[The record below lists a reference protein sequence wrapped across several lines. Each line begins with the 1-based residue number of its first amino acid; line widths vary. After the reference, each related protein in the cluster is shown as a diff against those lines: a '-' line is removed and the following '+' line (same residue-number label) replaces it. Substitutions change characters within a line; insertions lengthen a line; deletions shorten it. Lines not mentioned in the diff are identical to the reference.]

1 MPPRQPVVLIADAL
15 SPATVAALG
24 DGFDVRHCDGTDRA
38 GLLAAVADADALMV
52 RSGTR
57 VDAEVLA
64 AAPRLRV
71 VARAGTG
78 LDTIDVRAA
87 TAAGVMV
94 VTAPTANLV
103 SAAELTVG
111 LLLAAARH
119 IPQAHQALREGE
131 WERSRFTGT
140 ELAGKTV
147 GVLGLGRVGVLVA
160 HRLAAFGMQVIAHDP
175 YVSVGR
181 AAQLGVRMVDL
192 DTLLTTIVTR
202 ADVSQGKPA
211 PEGYL
216 LAARRLGV
224 APQQCLVVED
234 SPTGAAA
241 GCAAGMQV
249 IYHPQFP
256 DPSPPPGARYV
267 APDQP
272 PVPLI
277 ETFLTQKD
285 PL

>member
-1 MPPRQPVVLIADAL
+1 MSTPTRAILWDM
-15 SPATVAALG
+15 
-24 DGFDVRHCDGTDRA
+24 DGTLIDSEPA
-38 GLLAAVADADALMV
+38 HEAAFD
-52 RSGTR
+52 S
-57 VDAEVLA
+57 
-64 AAPRLRV
+64 
-71 VARAGTG
+71 
-78 LDTIDVRAA
+78 
-87 TAAGVMV
+87 
-94 VTAPTANLV
+94 
-103 SAAELTVG
+103 
-111 LLLAAARH
+111 
-119 IPQAHQALREGE
+119 ALRETGLTVPE
-131 WERSRFTGT
+131 SLHADLLGASGDTVFAALQEATGT
-140 ELAGKTV
+140 PLSLADWTRLKHRHFEHHARAITR
-147 GVLGLGRVGVLVA
+147 LPAAALA
-160 HRLAAFGMQVIAHDP
+160 ERLAARGVPMAL
-175 YVSVGR
+175 VSNSTAEEVAFCLRTTG
-181 AAQLGVRMVDL
+181 L
-192 DTLLTTIVTR
+192 DTLLTTVVTR
-202 ADVSQGKPA
+202 ADVAQGKPA

-285 PL
+285 LL